1 MQVQQPPT
9 QQVEGGPPPA
19 SGRASYRGGAR
30 EPRPGAAG
38 GEGYRAPVEEM
49 RAMAIGTGEAQGRT
63 RRDRFVEPHTRPAH
77 IADKRGMVIIEKK
90 ENERKVEL
98 NCSFLKQT

>member
-1 MQVQQPPT
+1 MQQPVVQP
-9 QQVEGGPPPA
+9 QQAEGGPPPA

-49 RAMAIGTGEAQGRT
+49 RAMSIGTGDAQDRRRRT
-63 RRDRFVEPHTRPAH
+63 RYVEPHTRPAH
-77 IADKRGMVIIEKK
+77 IADKRGTVVL
-90 ENERKVEL
+90 RFSL
-98 NCSFLKQT
+98 